1 MVMNFQWW
9 AKKMF
14 LQGAPDKNPGIE
26 KVTQKIKLSLSR
38 IPPKNGSLIEV
49 QLIEFS
55 QNTCIHAIFQTQ
67 QKTCSFIL
75 HPGDSRIM
83 RDFLRSSEVDFLAK
97 SKCHNTSLKGVL
109 GHSWT
114 PSFGAII
121 STVVCCLHCVANV
134 TSVACTEQLLSSIPT
149 ILVYSWCYFTPLA
162 WWEQAWLMFLAPWEY
177 TTPAILDIHMLY
189 CCPTFYCQ
197 RNKS

>member
-1 MVMNFQWW
+1 MS
-9 AKKMF
+9 

-83 RDFLRSSEVDFLAK
+83 RDFLQSSEVDLLAK
-97 SKCHNTSLKGVL
+97 SKCHNTSLKGGIGTFVPW
-109 GHSWT
+109 SRN
-114 PSFGAII
+114 SK
-121 STVVCCLHCVANV
+121 VVYLLTGGSLFHQLIHLSGQKTDGYDVCEVFANV
-134 TSVACTEQLLSSIPT
+134 YELDPSHCQWMEVADSHHQMPTTYAADHACTVCAQSHGKTSRLGAKVGLRTES
-149 ILVYSWCYFTPLA
+149 
-162 WWEQAWLMFLAPWEY
+162 
-177 TTPAILDIHMLY
+177 
-189 CCPTFYCQ
+189 
-197 RNKS
+197 R